1 MLQRIDEIQH
11 SRRRYLASLNVSKL
25 IRFLYL
31 NISLDIFSQSDVI
44 HWIACTIYQPYV
56 KFIVIIE
63 NVIY

>member
-31 NISLDIFSQSDVI
+31 NINLDIFSISDVLHCLAAKRSLVQYI
-44 HWIACTIYQPYV
+44 
-56 KFIVIIE
+56 
-63 NVIY
+63 NLMLSLL

>member
-25 IRFLYL
+25 IRFQYL
-31 NISLDIFSQSDVI
+31 NINLDIFSISDVLQ
-44 HWIACTIYQPYV
+44 IACTIHQPYV

-63 NVIY
+63 NVIC

>member
-31 NISLDIFSQSDVI
+31 NINLDIFSISDVL
-44 HWIACTIYQPYV
+44 HWSLVQY
-56 KFIVIIE
+56 F
-63 NVIY
+63 NLMLSLL

>member
-31 NISLDIFSQSDVI
+31 NINLDIFSISDVL
-44 HWIACTIYQPYV
+44 HCRSLVQY
-56 KFIVIIE
+56 F
-63 NVIY
+63 NLMLSLL